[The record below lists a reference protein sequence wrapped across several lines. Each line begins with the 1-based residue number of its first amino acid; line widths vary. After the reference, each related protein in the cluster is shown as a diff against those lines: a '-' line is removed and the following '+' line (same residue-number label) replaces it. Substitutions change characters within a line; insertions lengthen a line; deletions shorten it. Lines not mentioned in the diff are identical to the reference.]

1 MNEIAIK
8 QLKTNI
14 IAIGRLLWEKDLVS
28 GLNGNISAR
37 VEGDT
42 ILLTA
47 HSTCLGLLH
56 EKDILAMKLD
66 GELLEE
72 GSVSTEKLLHTEIY
86 KNFPDVLAVIHTHT
100 TFTNA
105 FFLQY

>member
-1 MNEIAIK
+1 MNETTIK

-14 IAIGRLLWEKDLVS
+14 VAIGRLLWEKDLVS

-37 VEGDT
+37 LEGVQDDT

-47 HSTCLGLLH
+47 HSTCLGLLN
-56 EKDILAMKLD
+56 EKDILTMKLD
-66 GELLEE
+66 GTLLEE

-86 KNFPDVLAVIHTHT
+86 KNFPQVLSVIHTHT

-105 FFLQY
+105 FF